1 MKYRL
6 NEHID
11 CQPYEDH
18 LLVLD
23 LRGNA
28 YYALNDTARF
38 FMEKIS
44 QGMERSLILSEAE
57 KKYAVE
63 ASLLTHDFD
72 DFVSKMV
79 SLGFISPSDTK
90 CVTGQMA

>member
-6 NEHID
+6 SEHID
-11 CQPYEDH
+11 CQPYEDR

-44 QGMERSLILSEAE
+44 QGMERSAILSDAQ

-63 ASLLTHDFD
+63 ASVLAHDFD
-72 DFVSKMV
+72 DLISKMV
-79 SLGFISPSDTK
+79 SLGLMTQSDED
-90 CVTGQMA
+90 